1 MIRLLTAL
9 CGLLALTAHAQ
20 PVRTLVIGD
29 GSTTWQSG
37 GFSVN
42 PKVVTSK
49 GRLDTTNA
57 PENAI
62 DFERRPGWISPLFF
76 DGTQNIA
83 ARVLEGNG
91 RISSPDVGR
100 GFEKQFEGIVNGSPS
115 IAFIRK
121 PTAFEPEVNA
131 RGIRVVLDFFVPVG
145 VERVRFYPRN
155 TVTPN
160 SATPFHADF
169 MRGYELWVNPAR
181 TSLASPDILVERNTE
196 NEEPIVDIA
205 VPPQYVRILML
216 KSLVNVPFEIDEIE
230 VYGTG
235 FLQSA
240 QYLTDIIDLGERAT
254 IGPIRW
260 VEDSIADPE
269 FSKLDVRVRTGH
281 DDTPLRYRR
290 ILPRVPGAGGP
301 RSTEDVTPN
310 EYFRLD
316 RGERAP
322 YVVDSNNWSP
332 NFPIANGQLIT
343 APSPRRYVQF
353 QVDFSGGLFQ
363 SREMNLLEFDY
374 ITPPIADE
382 LVAEVFPRL
391 AQAEEPATFRYAVR
405 LSRTDEIRGF
415 DRLEI
420 DTNVGVTSIREV
432 KVNGA
437 DTPFDI
443 EFIRKES
450 FAIRFPL
457 VTADSTLLELTFD
470 LPIFRFGTT
479 FSGRAYNSRALSVPQ
494 ALVPG
499 HAIDFGPGDIDE
511 LSGLAVSIPKP
522 QIGKLVGEIAIKS
535 RVFTPNGDGVNDAF
549 EVFFN
554 ILQLTRDAPIRF
566 EVYDLS
572 GRRLHSV
579 FAENRGIGPV
589 TAMWDG
595 RLADGSTVLPGTY
608 IWALRVEADAFD
620 EVHTGTMAVAY

>member
-1 MIRLLTAL
+1 MIRLLTIL
-9 CGLLALTAHAQ
+9 CGLLALSAHAQ
-20 PVRTLVIGD
+20 PVRTLIIGE
-29 GSTTWQSG
+29 GTTTWQSG
-37 GFSVN
+37 GFSIS
-42 PKVVTSK
+42 PKVVASR
-49 GRLDTTNA
+49 GRLDTTNT
-57 PENAI
+57 PGNAI
-62 DFERRPGWISPLFF
+62 DYDRRPGWISPLFF
-76 DGTQNIA
+76 DGAQNIA

-91 RISSPDVGR
+91 RITSPDVGR
-100 GFEKQFEGIVNGSPS
+100 GFEEQFEGIVNGSPS

-121 PTAFEPEVNA
+121 PTAFDPEVNA

-160 SATPFHADF
+160 AATPFHADF

-216 KSLVNVPFEIDEIE
+216 KSLVNVPFEIDELE

-235 FLQSA
+235 FLQRG

-269 FSKLDVRVRTGH
+269 FSELEVRVRTGH
-281 DDTPLRYRR
+281 DGTPLHYRR
-290 ILPRVPGAGGP
+290 ILPRVPGTPGP
-301 RSTEDVTPN
+301 REVEFVTPD

-316 RGERAP
+316 SGERAP
-322 YVVDSNNWSP
+322 YAADTDNWSP
-332 NFPIANGQLIT
+332 NFPVANGQLIT

-353 QVDFSGGLFQ
+353 QVDFAGGLFE
-363 SREMNLLEFDY
+363 SREMDRLEFDY

-382 LVAEVFPRL
+382 LIAEVFPRL
-391 AQAEEPATFRYAVR
+391 AQAEEPAIFRYAVR
-405 LSRTDEIRGF
+405 LRQTDEIRGF
-415 DRLEI
+415 DRLEV
-420 DTNVGVTSIREV
+420 DTNVAVTDIREV
-432 KVNGA
+432 KVDGI
-437 DTPFDI
+437 DIPFDI
-443 EFIRKES
+443 EFIREEG

-457 VTADSTLLELTFD
+457 ITADTSLLELTFD

-499 HAIDFGPGDIDE
+499 HAVDFGPGDIDE
-511 LSGLAVSIPKP
+511 LSGLAVAIPKP

-535 RVFTPNGDGVNDAF
+535 RVFTPNGDGVNEAF

-579 FAENRGIGPV
+579 FAGERGIGPV
-589 TAMWDG
+589 TATWDG
-595 RLADGSTVLPGTY
+595 RLADGGTVVPGTY
-608 IWALRVEADAFD
+608 VWALRVEADAFD
-620 EVHTGTMAVAY
+620 EVHTGTMAVTY